1 MNSSLPLTASCG
13 FPGNSDI
20 YGIGIRTGYYTQALA
35 VYFSNFFVLS
45 EAKNLRAVNGL
56 FLLALGIVAAIYA
69 YNAATTYAIEVFI
82 LLQTGLCLG
91 LVSIMEGTRYSSK
104 YLPVQKERLILR
116 TILMNW
122 GMGYNLWF
130 WWRGLDSLMGTP
142 CGTYVL
148 YVVRVDMYGPVRTVM
163 KAFAVVVLVW
173 RTLFTTAWDAGKTIW
188 DVRMRKARATF
199 VELAHQRKNVKP
211 PVLFVSIAVQ
221 TDEVPEH
228 SDVRVAPKVTNV
240 SCVKTNTPDVEN
252 IGSLQLSA
260 QGPRQPLQS
269 STQQDAAES
278 HGGTSEASPKPSPK
292 PDLDFE
298 IIKEAENYLD
308 EVFRPY
314 SPVKPRS
321 KEKHGSSRPRLSKPQ
336 SFSKVFGIYLPD
348 AHYKVAVKRTIMASF
363 ADCNTRRM
371 KDTLS
376 IHSQA
381 LQLRLRQWPITV
393 DRMLDKNMHHPSPD
407 WHALAIASD
416 VQLTQMS
423 YTRPRRVWMLLAA
436 KGFVVIVL
444 LILQIELAIGW
455 NGIYGLSGL
464 NTVGQLIP
472 LILGIGGLVQ
482 VLWEKWCHVRNGI
495 RASQVEAEKKRLS
508 KYEEAMEQ
516 YLEWKKRL

>member
-1 MNSSLPLTASCG
+1 
-13 FPGNSDI
+13 
-20 YGIGIRTGYYTQALA
+20 
-35 VYFSNFFVLS
+35 
-45 EAKNLRAVNGL
+45 
-56 FLLALGIVAAIYA
+56 
-69 YNAATTYAIEVFI
+69 
-82 LLQTGLCLG
+82 
-91 LVSIMEGTRYSSK
+91 MEGTRYSSK

-130 WWRGLDSLMGTP
+130 WWKGLDILIRTP

-163 KAFAVVVLVW
+163 KVFAVVALVW

-188 DVRMRKARATF
+188 DVRMRKARANF
-199 VELAHQRKNVKP
+199 AELAHQRKNVKP
-211 PVLFVSIAVQ
+211 AVLFASIAVQ
-221 TDEVPEH
+221 TDEVQDH
-228 SDVRVAPKVTNV
+228 SDVRVSQKATDV
-240 SCVKTNTPDVEN
+240 SCVKIDTPHTEN
-252 IGSLQLSA
+252 IGNLEPFPQA
-260 QGPRQPLQS
+260 PGQPLQT
-269 STQQDAAES
+269 STQHGAAKLHKE
-278 HGGTSEASPKPSPK
+278 TLEALPRI
-292 PDLDFE
+292 DLDFE
-298 IIKEAENYLD
+298 TIKGAENYLD

-314 SPVKPRS
+314 LPVKTGNQ
-321 KEKHGSSRPRLSKPQ
+321 ETNGSSRPRLSKLQ
-336 SFSKVFGIYLPD
+336 SLSKGFNIYLPD
-348 AHYKVAVKRTIMASF
+348 ALNNTAVKRTIRATF
-363 ADCNTRRM
+363 ADSNTRRI

-393 DRMLDKNMHHPSPD
+393 ERMLDMNMHNPPPD

-416 VQLTQMS
+416 IQLTQMS
-423 YTRPRRVWMLLAA
+423 YTRPRRVWTLLAA
-436 KGFVVIVL
+436 KSFVVIVL

-482 VLWEKWCHVRNGI
+482 VLWEKWCHVRKGI
-495 RASQVEAEKKRLS
+495 RAHQVEAETKRLS
-508 KYEEAMEQ
+508 AYEEAMEQ